1 MKESQRVIQ
10 SDGSGELRRS
20 AADRLPRHNH
30 TIAKEIDE
38 ETTHPH
44 PQRIAPP
51 ARTDQAKMFNHDN
64 HKHATRVR
72 SSARASP
79 TPGSTTRRR
88 ARHEQTTMDQRFVGD
103 LSQNKTPLE
112 IDVSIHGPRIQ
123 IAARARG
130 RKEHKISANE
140 PRIHECYKLNSTT
153 VSTPFNTIFA
163 WVQNLPH
170 TVVHPGS

>member
-88 ARHEQTTMDQRFVGD
+88 ARHEQQQWTSVLLATFRRTKLHWRLMFPFIAPESK
-103 LSQNKTPLE
+103 SQP
-112 IDVSIHGPRIQ
+112 
-123 IAARARG
+123 
-130 RKEHKISANE
+130 E
-140 PRIHECYKLNSTT
+140 PVVEKSTKYPQT
-153 VSTPFNTIFA
+153 NHASTNVT
-163 WVQNLPH
+163 N
-170 TVVHPGS
+170 